1 MIVHSET
8 ALLEY
13 TWFLNLVQ
21 TMDHQRSSKKKK
33 KNREQN
39 IFCWLKLHINHADDK
54 SCFYQ

>member
-21 TMDHQRSSKKKK
+21 TMDHQRNSKKKK
-33 KNREQN
+33 KSWTEY
-39 IFCWLKLHINHADDK
+39 ILLVEIA
-54 SCFYQ
+54 Y

>member
-33 KNREQN
+33 K
-39 IFCWLKLHINHADDK
+39 K
-54 SCFYQ
+54 SWTEYILLVEVAY